1 VVAVLL
7 WIATAAS
14 AALAV
19 LAAREWTWGC
29 VSDPLTAGLVPL
41 VHSSGT
47 VLPHAD
53 VGSGPTT
60 DDAWLS
66 STPFAFSIMLLIA
79 GGLCWPS
86 DRLGPTADEG
96 KRTHDELPHVSRKD
110 EAGCHGPGAAV
121 VVEAVAGK
129 MDFCNRLELGWIRIE
144 ASDHRSLA
152 GAINGTCAREHL
164 KSDVLAA
171 ALLLQLAKIIDD
183 RA

>member
-1 VVAVLL
+1 MAASAGMFARVGGAQPRAGTDQRTGTRAPLIVCTRLALVVAVLL

-60 DDAWLS
+60 DDAWVS

-110 EAGCHGPGAAV
+110 EAGCHGPRAAV

-129 MDFCNRLELGWIRIE
+129 MDFCNRL
-144 ASDHRSLA
+144 
-152 GAINGTCAREHL
+152 
-164 KSDVLAA
+164 
-171 ALLLQLAKIIDD
+171 
-183 RA
+183 